1 MRIQNKN
8 YGKDN
13 ELNIENHDN
22 QHWNKLGLGLA

>member
-13 ELNIENHDN
+13 ELNIQNDN